1 MKAEAHASAFFMGE
15 ENPAWMINLKGINV
29 RDLMVFLSLLVLM
42 LSVQAHSGI
51 YKWVDEKG
59 DAHFSDVP
67 FEKDSAQKITVDTR
81 GSSYGNK
88 ASRKKERDA
97 IRGINAQKR
106 ISKRNSSK
114 FPSLKG
120 GKSEDPSQSSA
131 CISAKKRL
139 KKLQEK
145 MKRGY
150 TATQSNYY
158 RSKKRD
164 LSEKERN
171 ACRPKK
177 SR

>member
-1 MKAEAHASAFFMGE
+1 MDDELRKGMDVR
-15 ENPAWMINLKGINV
+15 NLAV
-29 RDLMVFLSLLVLM
+29 LLSLLVLM
-42 LSVQAHSGI
+42 LPAHVYGGI

-81 GSSYGNK
+81 GTSYGNK

-114 FPSLKG
+114 SSYHKG
-120 GKSEDPSQSSA
+120 ENPEDPSKSTA
-131 CISAKKRL
+131 CIYAKRRL
-139 KKLQEK
+139 SDLQKK

-150 TATQSNYY
+150 DATKSNYL

-164 LSEKERN
+164 LTDKERH
-171 ACRPKK
+171 ACRP
-177 SR
+177 